1 MSDEKASGR
10 LPITPTNHERIK
22 EFRNGLGSDFDQ
34 AVELLLSLALKPGE
48 DEYSAGKRLKPQ
60 LKKLKKG

>member
-1 MSDEKASGR
+1 MADELATSR

-34 AVELLLSLALKPGE
+34 TIELLLSLAKQPGE
-48 DEYSAGKRLKPQ
+48 DEYSAGKRLKPL
-60 LKKLKKG
+60 LKKLKGK